1 MTMSFPALQ
10 QELTKTEHRIAE
22 FISSNT
28 EAFLFMGIT
37 QLSEA
42 LQVSEATVSRFARH
56 VGCSD
61 FKELKKV
68 VMEQAAVQG
77 PAAKLAGTLLGEDEE
92 FPESWLKRQQ
102 LYLEKTME
110 GLDREEFRRAVEA
123 LASARRVFLHG
134 KNASGPLASLLR
146 FRLRRLGIQAS
157 LIPSGGSE
165 VFEGLSQAETGDLVV
180 MFSFSKVSSEGRAI
194 LDYRRE
200 AGYQTLAFVS
210 RRYIPREER
219 ADLNLFVYR
228 GEEQEYHS
236 SAAAAAVADALVV
249 ALSRR
254 LGAESGK
261 KLDRLQKLKN
271 RFR

>member
-77 PAAKLAGTLLGEDEE
+77 PAAKLAGTLLGEDDE

-110 GLDREEFRRAVEA
+110 GLDREEFCRTVEA

-134 KNASGPLASLLR
+134 KNASGALAALLQ
-146 FRLRRLGIQAS
+146 FRLRRLG
-157 LIPSGGSE
+157 
-165 VFEGLSQAETGDLVV
+165 
-180 MFSFSKVSSEGRAI
+180 
-194 LDYRRE
+194 
-200 AGYQTLAFVS
+200 S
-210 RRYIPREER
+210 RRR
-219 ADLNLFVYR
+219 
-228 GEEQEYHS
+228 
-236 SAAAAAVADALVV
+236 
-249 ALSRR
+249 
-254 LGAESGK
+254 
-261 KLDRLQKLKN
+261 
-271 RFR
+271 